1 MQQAIIK
8 VPDNYPQNRLQKK
21 IKEIEE
27 SLNKEAQALQQ
38 EQNITE
44 DLLDIDPWDALD
56 IGSIAVESGRPNG
69 SINHDHY
76 IYGIPKR

>member
-1 MQQAIIK
+1 MQQAIIN

-21 IKEIEE
+21 IKEIEAG
-27 SLNKEAQALQQ
+27 LKKEVQALQQ
-38 EQNITE
+38 KQDTIE
-44 DLLDIDPWDALD
+44 DLDIDPWDALD
-56 IGSIAVESGRPNG
+56 IESIAVDSGRPNG

>member
-1 MQQAIIK
+1 MQQAIIN

-21 IKEIEE
+21 IKEIEAG
-27 SLNKEAQALQQ
+27 LKKEVQALQQ
-38 EQNITE
+38 KQNTIE
-44 DLLDIDPWDALD
+44 DLDIDPWDALD
-56 IGSIAVESGRPNG
+56 IESIAVDSGRLDG